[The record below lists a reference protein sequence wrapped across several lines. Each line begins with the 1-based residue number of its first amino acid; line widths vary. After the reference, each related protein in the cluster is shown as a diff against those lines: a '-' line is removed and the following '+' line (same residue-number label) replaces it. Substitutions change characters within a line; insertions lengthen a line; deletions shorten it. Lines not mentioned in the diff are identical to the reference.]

1 MLPMTRTRSFSLR
14 SYAAVAEAIVLAAVA
29 GAGGATILIAQDAA
43 VAPEP
48 VVREAFATG
57 SPVAAPGQQLQL
69 VRYVI
74 QPGTTLP
81 PHTHPGMQIARVESG
96 TLRYTLVAGGE
107 TPVHRK
113 GTAGGPGAVETLR
126 PGQNTIVHPGDTVI
140 EAENVVHF
148 GASVGEEPVV
158 IWAAALL
165 RRGEPAST
173 VAREPEP

>member
-1 MLPMTRTRSFSLR
+1 MPGARSFSLHSR
-14 SYAAVAEAIVLAAVA
+14 AAIGVAIALATLA
-29 GAGGATILIAQDAA
+29 GAGSATILSAQNAA
-43 VAPEP
+43 VAPTP

-96 TLRYTLVAGGE
+96 TLHYFLVEGGE
-107 TPVHRK
+107 TPVHRT
-113 GTAGGPGAVETLR
+113 GAAGAVETLR
-126 PGQNTIVHPGDTVI
+126 PGQQTIVHPGDTLI
-140 EAENVVHF
+140 EAENVVHY
-148 GASVGEEPVV
+148 GANLGDEPVV

-165 RRGEPAST
+165 KEGQPPAT
-173 VAREPEP
+173 VVETPAH